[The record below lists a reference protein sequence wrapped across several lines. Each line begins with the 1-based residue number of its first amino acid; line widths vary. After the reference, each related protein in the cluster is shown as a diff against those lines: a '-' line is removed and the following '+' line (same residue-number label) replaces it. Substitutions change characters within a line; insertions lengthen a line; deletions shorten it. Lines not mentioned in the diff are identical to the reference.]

1 MFRCVHRASICAA
14 AAEELQPRDAYFRSE
29 ADANP
34 ISKKDEIL
42 RRPESRWRI
51 LPYIGGEELNRRS
64 PLRRTKSLKR
74 KAIEAPSSVSARM
87 TRCSCRSTGR

>member
-42 RRPESRWRI
+42 RAPRVEM
-51 LPYIGGEELNRRS
+51 ENS
-64 PLRRTKSLKR
+64 P
-74 KAIEAPSSVSARM
+74 IHWW
-87 TRCSCRSTGR
+87 